1 MRISSLHSSMRIN
14 GEFLPRKIDHIKEKI
29 KTPSSELEN
38 NKTANCLN
46 DNRERIDEILLI
58 LNRNFP
64 RISKKDATM
73 CTSHSDRF
81 AGRKKKEIKEISA
94 KFFAPLSGM
103 KALISHLHL

>member
-1 MRISSLHSSMRIN
+1 MRIN

-64 RISKKDATM
+64 HVSRRKTLQCVHRIPIDSLDV
-73 CTSHSDRF
+73 
-81 AGRKKKEIKEISA
+81 RKKKLKKLAQNS
-94 KFFAPLSGM
+94 
-103 KALISHLHL
+103 LHRYRE